1 MLTYAAR
8 LTSKMLDDVYIKEKK
23 GYLSWIP
30 ECLTFSHSSK
40 RQLSVTSGKVPCL
53 ASLHDVAAP
62 VATASRCTVWATLA
76 AEPPGGC
83 RKRAELVAED
93 GGAYP
98 NEREATV
105 QAAATG
111 GATISQHGHRMHE
124 EVSVDVVVLQ

>member
-1 MLTYAAR
+1 MLNDVQPGEKRLYYYHDAVPVKTNSQNLFSLVKANSPSLQLISVARPLHVVAAR
-8 LTSKMLDDVYIKEKK
+8 
-23 GYLSWIP
+23 
-30 ECLTFSHSSK
+30 C
-40 RQLSVTSGKVPCL
+40 SGSCGL
-53 ASLHDVAAP
+53 
-62 VATASRCTVWATLA
+62 ATASRCTVWATLV